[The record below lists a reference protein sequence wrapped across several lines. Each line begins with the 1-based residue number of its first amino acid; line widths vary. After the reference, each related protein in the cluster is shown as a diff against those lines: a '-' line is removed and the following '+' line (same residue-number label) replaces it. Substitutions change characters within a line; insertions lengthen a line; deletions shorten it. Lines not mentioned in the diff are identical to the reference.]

1 MLFLAFACS
10 TLRAELAALLAFCSL
25 GSCARKWQESKREKE
40 RAKKRGRE
48 IARVAISL
56 GLGRQKVK
64 RATRR
69 MRYINYDTIG

>member
-1 MLFLAFACS
+1 MAGVK
-10 TLRAELAALLAFCSL
+10 E
-25 GSCARKWQESKREKE
+25 GEGESKEE
-40 RAKKRGRE
+40 RE
-48 IARVAISL
+48 IARVATSL